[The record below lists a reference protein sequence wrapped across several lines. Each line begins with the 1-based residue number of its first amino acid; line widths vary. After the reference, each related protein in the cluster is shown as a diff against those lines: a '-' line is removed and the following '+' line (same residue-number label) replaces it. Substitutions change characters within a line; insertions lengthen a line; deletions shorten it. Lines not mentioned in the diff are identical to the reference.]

1 MKKRIKI
8 LEDIQYYKKGIYRVP
23 RSFAD
28 KLIRQGKAEE
38 VFTQKEEKQQVET
51 KEEKHQPGETKG
63 PLGDYPLSIPKL
75 KLVIQQLNED
85 ILLDIIKHDSRKGAR
100 EAAEEE
106 IARRG

>member
-8 LEDIQYYKKGIYRVP
+8 LKDIQYYKKGIYRVP

-38 VFTQKEEKQQVET
+38 VFTQKEEKQQIET
-51 KEEKHQPGETKG
+51 KEEKHQPGETK

-75 KLVIQQLNED
+75 KLEIRHLNGD
-85 ILLDIIKHDSRKGAR
+85 ILLDIARHDSRKGAR